1 MNGKIW
7 QVINQAEILVLILIW
22 IWIWLSFQRNE
33 VSATQFPFPYFIME
47 RKKRRASSSK
57 KRKILSIGHFSPIR
71 KKKIYERF
79 CIFFLCL
86 LLYVQTC
93 FYKLHTCLSQHPKLT
108 GIKSRFLLLY
118 GGNNA
123 ADRECFMSFTC
134 KICIWTL

>member
-33 VSATQFPFPYFIME
+33 VSATQFPIPYSLWKEKKGEQAAAKKGKFYRSAIFPLYE
-47 RKKRRASSSK
+47 KKFMKDFVS
-57 KRKILSIGHFSPIR
+57 
-71 KKKIYERF
+71 
-79 CIFFLCL
+79 FFLCL